1 MSECYQ
7 ICSYEN
13 RPFLDL
19 FIFLTFNILCPLKKF
34 CNNMSM
40 RSPKAGVY
48 SVVSLDEFE
57 DLVIKDLKAMLST
70 RVWEDERLFILT
82 LTKYVDV

>member
-1 MSECYQ
+1 
-7 ICSYEN
+7 
-13 RPFLDL
+13 
-19 FIFLTFNILCPLKKF
+19 
-34 CNNMSM
+34 MSM

-48 SVVSLDEFE
+48 SVVSLDELE

>member
-1 MSECYQ
+1 
-7 ICSYEN
+7 
-13 RPFLDL
+13 
-19 FIFLTFNILCPLKKF
+19 
-34 CNNMSM
+34 M

-70 RVWEDERLFILT
+70 RVWEDKDERLFILT
-82 LTKYVDV
+82 LLRYVDVISIIAKAMIKEQ

>member
-1 MSECYQ
+1 
-7 ICSYEN
+7 
-13 RPFLDL
+13 
-19 FIFLTFNILCPLKKF
+19 
-34 CNNMSM
+34 M

-70 RVWEDERLFILT
+70 RVWEDKDET
-82 LTKYVDV
+82 LLRYVDIISIIAKAMIKEQ

>member
-1 MSECYQ
+1 
-7 ICSYEN
+7 
-13 RPFLDL
+13 
-19 FIFLTFNILCPLKKF
+19 
-34 CNNMSM
+34 M

>member
-1 MSECYQ
+1 M
-7 ICSYEN
+7 
-13 RPFLDL
+13 PF
-19 FIFLTFNILCPLKKF
+19 KKF
-34 CNNMSM
+34 FNNISM

-48 SVVSLDEFE
+48 SVVSLDELE